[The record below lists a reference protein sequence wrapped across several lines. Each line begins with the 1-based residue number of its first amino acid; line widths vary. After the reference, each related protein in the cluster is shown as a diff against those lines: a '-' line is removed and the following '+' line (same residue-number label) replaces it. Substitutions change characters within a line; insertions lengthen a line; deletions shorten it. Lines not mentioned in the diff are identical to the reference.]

1 MIGNVPDGWR
11 VEKLGNITDIV
22 RNGINV
28 EQFDNGLIPISRI
41 ETISYEKVDFRR
53 VKYVNEISD
62 ENLQK
67 YLIHYG
73 DILFSHI
80 NSPIHIGKTAIYKDT
95 KQIIHGA
102 NLLLIRVK
110 NENPDFINYFLKEIK
125 KHKYF
130 YSRCN
135 KSVNQASIKQ
145 SEILKIP
152 IPIPPLPQ
160 QEKIVKVLDISSGLI
175 EKQKELIENYDLFL
189 KSKFIEMFG
198 SIKNNPYGFD
208 IEPLSK
214 FGKIITGNT
223 PPRKEPE
230 NYDDNFIE
238 WIKTDNISPNELY
251 ISQAK
256 EYLSKVGMSKG
267 RVLEKNGLLIT
278 CIAGSIKSIA
288 NVAMTDRKI
297 TFNQQINAIQPNKD
311 INPLYLYW
319 LIKLNKNYILT
330 FATSSMK
337 KMITKGVF
345 QEIPF
350 IKPPLNLQNKF
361 SEIALKVDTIK
372 AKETQKLEH
381 LETLHSSLMDKA
393 FQGEII

>member
-1 MIGNVPDGWR
+1 MILDKINNHIENPISGEWGQDITEDSKSFTFVLRTTNFTNLGKINYTNVVKRDIPLSILDKKRLNKNDIIIEKSGGSDKIPVGR
-11 VEKLGNITDIV
+11 VVFFDIEDDNYVCNNFTSILRCRETLNSKYLFYYLFRNHKYNITKYYQ
-22 RNGINV
+22 NKTTGI
-28 EQFDNGLIPISRI
+28 R
-41 ETISYEKVDFRR
+41 
-53 VKYVNEISD
+53 
-62 ENLQK
+62 NLQLK
-67 YLIHYG
+67 RYLTT
-73 DILFSHI
+73 
-80 NSPIHIGKTAIYKDT
+80 N
-95 KQIIHGA
+95 
-102 NLLLIRVK
+102 
-110 NENPDFINYFLKEIK
+110 
-125 KHKYF
+125 
-130 YSRCN
+130 
-135 KSVNQASIKQ
+135 
-145 SEILKIP
+145 